1 MDKKII
7 NNINNFYGK
16 TSDIQIQQGTLNSF
30 QWKTDGQNFD
40 YKKVLDIIQEIKSY
54 DKIIKKEYGN
64 KAEEF
69 RDKIEKIEELAQKK
83 EKPSKIK
90 VMIEEMKELSNGV
103 VGSLIA
109 TGIVALLE
117 KLV

>member
-16 TSDIQIQQGTLNSF
+16 ASDIQIQQGTLNSF

-54 DKIIKKEYGN
+54 DKIIKKEYGD

-69 RDKIEKIEELAQKK
+69 RDKIEKIEKLAQEK

-90 VMIEEMKELSNGV
+90 VVIDEIKELFNGV
-103 VGSLIA
+103 AGSLIA
-109 TGIVALLE
+109 TGIVSLLD
-117 KLV
+117 KL